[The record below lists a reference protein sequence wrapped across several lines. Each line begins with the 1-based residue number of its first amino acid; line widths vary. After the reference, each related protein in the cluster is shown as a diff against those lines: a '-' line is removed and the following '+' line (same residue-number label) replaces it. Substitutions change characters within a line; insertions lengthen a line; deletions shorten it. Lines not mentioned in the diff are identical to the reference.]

1 MQEQRAFFV
10 RSVIADFNRLRRELI
25 AMSCHSSRE
34 SPSSGGLEPGKEQET
49 TQTKEAQEHRRLFRE
64 LQRISTSNGRMSFKS
79 YHKLPS
85 RGPVRL
91 GKFVLPHENVS
102 LTTGAVG
109 FPNYAEETN
118 DGLFYQAPD
127 DDEFS
132 VDDTLGSSESLDEPV
147 DCDDDEFRMDEASKG
162 QDARQTSGEL
172 TTPQTVNEGKCV
184 LETPRDGSSIASS
197 QNFLCSKFCREGI
210 HLDDEFSLRKAHV
223 SDEISEGPFAQFHSE
238 GQDARQTSGELTTP
252 QTVNE
257 GKCVLETPRD
267 GSSIAPH
274 RKGVD
279 SRFLKDFVYRK
290 ELGKGSFGIVE
301 ECEHRLTGHRY
312 AIKRISPKEGKSSL
326 KLALKEVRFVFS
338 FLL

>member
-184 LETPRDGSSIASS
+184 LETPRDGSSIA
-197 QNFLCSKFCREGI
+197 
-210 HLDDEFSLRKAHV
+210 
-223 SDEISEGPFAQFHSE
+223 
-238 GQDARQTSGELTTP
+238 
-252 QTVNE
+252 
-257 GKCVLETPRD
+257 
-267 GSSIAPH
+267 PH